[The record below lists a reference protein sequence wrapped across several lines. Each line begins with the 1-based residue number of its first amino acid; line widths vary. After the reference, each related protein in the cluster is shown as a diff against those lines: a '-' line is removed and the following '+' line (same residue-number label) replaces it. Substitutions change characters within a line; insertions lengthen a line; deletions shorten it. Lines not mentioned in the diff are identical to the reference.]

1 MHVLIKFAAPKYLKL
16 NKLGIV
22 FSVNYDW
29 IIKTCKKK
37 KIKRKE
43 KKKQRNNMQLGNLLN
58 IDFKKVTINLT

>member
-37 KIKRKE
+37 KNKKERKKE
-43 KKKQRNNMQLGNLLN
+43 TKKQHATR
-58 IDFKKVTINLT
+58 